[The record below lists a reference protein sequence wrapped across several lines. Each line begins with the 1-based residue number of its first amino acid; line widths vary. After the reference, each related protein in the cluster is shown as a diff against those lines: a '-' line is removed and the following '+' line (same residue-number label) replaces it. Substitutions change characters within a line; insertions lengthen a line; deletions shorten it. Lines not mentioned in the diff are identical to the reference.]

1 MKPSQDS
8 YNMSVI
14 YENDLIKV
22 EIEESEIPWLKVFTQ
37 EVYKEFSQT
46 PLETRVEIFRVL
58 DIIEKEMLSFYKPK
72 KINLAS
78 FGNYVPH
85 VHWHIMARFE
95 EDAYFPEPMW
105 GKKQREGSYILEE
118 FELFI
123 KNIRNLLK

>member
-1 MKPSQDS
+1 MKPLEDF
-8 YNMSVI
+8 YNMSII
-14 YENDLIKV
+14 YENDLLRV

-37 EVYKEFSQT
+37 DVYKEFSQT
-46 PLETRVEIFRVL
+46 PLEVKVEIFRVL

-72 KINLAS
+72 KINIAS

-105 GKKQREGSYILEE
+105 GNKQREGSYILEE
-118 FELFI
+118 FELFT
-123 KNIRNLLK
+123 KNIKKLLK

>member
-1 MKPSQDS
+1 MKLLEDF
-8 YNMSVI
+8 YNMSII
-14 YENDLIKV
+14 YENDLLRV

-37 EVYKEFSQT
+37 DVYKEFSQT
-46 PLETRVEIFRVL
+46 PLEVKVEIFRVL

-72 KINLAS
+72 KINIAS

-105 GKKQREGSYILEE
+105 GNKQREGSYILEE
-118 FELFI
+118 FELFT
-123 KNIRNLLK
+123 KNIKKLLK

>member
-1 MKPSQDS
+1 MKPLEDF
-8 YNMSVI
+8 YNMSII
-14 YENDLIKV
+14 YENDLLRV

-37 EVYKEFSQT
+37 DVYKEFSQT
-46 PLETRVEIFRVL
+46 PLEVKVEIFRVL

-72 KINLAS
+72 KINIAS

-105 GKKQREGSYILEE
+105 GNKQREGTYVLEE
-118 FELFI
+118 FELFT
-123 KNIRNLLK
+123 KNIRKLLK